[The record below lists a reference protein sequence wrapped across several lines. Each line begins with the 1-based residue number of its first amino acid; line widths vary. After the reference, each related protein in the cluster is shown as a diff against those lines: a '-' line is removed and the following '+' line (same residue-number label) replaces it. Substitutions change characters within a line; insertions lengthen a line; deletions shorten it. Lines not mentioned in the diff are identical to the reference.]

1 MSETAR
7 RAAGRAPALD
17 RLDLGKLAD
26 KLPEEISG
34 GQAQRVAA
42 ARALVSSSAGRA
54 RRISD
59 QHCASRRAVGQIVAL
74 LSLILRPEFGNGGFA
89 IALLA
94 AAAIVALAARLP
106 PSSLMRIYGA
116 RPYQAGDLAQFDRIT
131 TELARRAGLRR
142 APRAT
147 SCRACCSARSRWAPP
162 VYLPSRSPRA
172 CLRRL
177 TMREVAAVLAR
188 EVAHAQRGDLLV
200 LGIADWISRF
210 AQAGYYIGLALA
222 ALNILRGIS
231 GGEAVSWLSV
241 ALLILAPALMTL
253 LQLAMSSARE
263 IDADRAAALLTGD
276 SLGVASAVSRLDLSP
291 GSPLDDLMPPV
302 PARKV
307 PLPSMLRYPPPSAR
321 RIARLNAFQAPPMPP
336 LDIAEGPR
344 ISLIG
349 VGPIEMRPRYR
360 WPGVWF

>member
-1 MSETAR
+1 MMIEGETS
-7 RAAGRAPALD
+7 P
-17 RLDLGKLAD
+17 
-26 KLPEEISG
+26 
-34 GQAQRVAA
+34 
-42 ARALVSSSAGRA
+42 
-54 RRISD
+54 
-59 QHCASRRAVGQIVAL
+59 SRPVERGAL
-74 LSLILRPEFGNGGFA
+74 LTNIAQAGALLAGFAALLALILRPEFGSA
-89 IALLA
+89 ALVIALLT
-94 AAAIVALAARLP
+94 AAAIVGLAARVA

-116 RPYQAGDLAQFDRIT
+116 RPYRAGDLAQFDCIT

-142 APRAT
+142 APRVYVVP
-147 SCRACCSARSRWAPP
+147 SMLLSAFSMGSSRLFAIA
-162 VYLPSRSPRA
+162 VTEGL
-172 CLRRL
+172 LRRL
-177 TMREVAAVLAR
+177 TMREVSAVLAR

-200 LGIADWISRF
+200 FGIADWISRF

-241 ALLILAPALMTL
+241 ALLIVAPALMTL
-253 LQLAMSSARE
+253 LQLALSSARE
-263 IDADRAAALLTGD
+263 FDVDRAAALLTGD
-276 SLGVASAVSRLDLSP
+276 ALGVASAVSRLDPSP
-291 GSPLDDLMPPV
+291 GKPLDDLMPPV

-307 PLPSMLRYPPPSAR
+307 PLPSMLRYPPPSDR

>member
-1 MSETAR
+1 MTMGAETSPSRPVERGAYLTNI
-7 RAAGRAPALD
+7 AQAGTL
-17 RLDLGKLAD
+17 LA
-26 KLPEEISG
+26 G
-34 GQAQRVAA
+34 F
-42 ARALVSSSAGRA
+42 
-54 RRISD
+54 
-59 QHCASRRAVGQIVAL
+59 VAL
-74 LSLILRPEFGNGGFA
+74 LALILRPEFGNGGMV
-89 IALLA
+89 IALLT
-94 AAAIVALAARLP
+94 AAAIVVLATRIA
-106 PSSLMRIYGA
+106 PSSLMRVYGA
-116 RPYQAGDLAQFDRIT
+116 RPYEAGDLAQFDRIT

-142 APRAT
+142 APRIYVVP
-147 SCRACCSARSRWAPP
+147 SMLLSAFSMGSSRQFAIA
-162 VYLPSRSPRA
+162 VTEGL
-172 CLRRL
+172 LRRL

-188 EVAHAQRGDLLV
+188 EVAHAQRGDLVV

-210 AQAGYYIGLALA
+210 AQAGYYVGLALA

-253 LQLAMSSARE
+253 LQLALSSARE

-276 SLGVASAVSRLDLSP
+276 SLGVASAVSRLDPIP
-291 GSPLDDLMPPV
+291 GSALDDLLPPV

-307 PLPSMLRYPPPSAR
+307 PLPSMLRYPPQSDR

>member
-1 MSETAR
+1 MMIEGETSPSRPVERGAYLTNIAQAGALL
-7 RAAGRAPALD
+7 AAF
-17 RLDLGKLAD
+17 
-26 KLPEEISG
+26 
-34 GQAQRVAA
+34 
-42 ARALVSSSAGRA
+42 
-54 RRISD
+54 
-59 QHCASRRAVGQIVAL
+59 VAL
-74 LSLILRPEFGNGGFA
+74 LSLILRPEFGNGA
-89 IALLA
+89 VVIALLA
-94 AAAIVALAARLP
+94 AGAIVALAARLAP
-106 PSSLMRIYGA
+106 ATLMRIYGA

-142 APRAT
+142 APRIYVVP
-147 SCRACCSARSRWAPP
+147 SMLLSAFSMGSSRLFA
-162 VYLPSRSPRA
+162 VAVTEGL
-172 CLRRL
+172 LRRL
-177 TMREVAAVLAR
+177 TMREVSAVLAR

-210 AQAGYYIGLALA
+210 AQAGYYVGLALA

-231 GGEAVSWLSV
+231 GGEAVSWISV

-253 LQLAMSSARE
+253 LQLALSSARE
-263 IDADRAAALLTGD
+263 FDADRAAALLTGD
-276 SLGVASAVSRLDLSP
+276 PLGVASAVSRLDPSP

-307 PLPSMLRYPPPSAR
+307 PLPSMLRYPPPSDR

>member
-1 MSETAR
+1 MTMEAETSPSRPVERGAYLTNI
-7 RAAGRAPALD
+7 AQAGTL
-17 RLDLGKLAD
+17 LA
-26 KLPEEISG
+26 G
-34 GQAQRVAA
+34 F
-42 ARALVSSSAGRA
+42 
-54 RRISD
+54 
-59 QHCASRRAVGQIVAL
+59 VAL
-74 LSLILRPEFGNGGFA
+74 LALILRPEFGNGGIV
-89 IALLA
+89 IALLT
-94 AAAIVALAARLP
+94 AAAIVVLATRIA
-106 PSSLMRIYGA
+106 PSSLMRFYAA
-116 RPYQAGDLAQFDRIT
+116 RPYEAGDLAQFDRIT

-142 APRAT
+142 APRIYVVP
-147 SCRACCSARSRWAPP
+147 SMLLSAFSMGSSRQFAIA
-162 VYLPSRSPRA
+162 VTEGL
-172 CLRRL
+172 LRRL

-188 EVAHAQRGDLLV
+188 EVAHAQRGDLVV

-210 AQAGYYIGLALA
+210 AQAGYYVGLALA

-253 LQLAMSSARE
+253 LQLGLSSARE

-276 SLGVASAVSRLDLSP
+276 SLGVASAVSRLDPIP
-291 GSPLDDLMPPV
+291 GSALDDLLPPV

-307 PLPSMLRYPPPSAR
+307 PLPSMLRYPPPSDR

>member
-1 MSETAR
+1 MTIEGETSPSRPVERGAYLTNI
-7 RAAGRAPALD
+7 AQAGAL
-17 RLDLGKLAD
+17 LA
-26 KLPEEISG
+26 G
-34 GQAQRVAA
+34 F
-42 ARALVSSSAGRA
+42 
-54 RRISD
+54 
-59 QHCASRRAVGQIVAL
+59 VAL
-74 LSLILRPEFGNGGFA
+74 LALILRPEFGNGGFA
-89 IALLA
+89 IALLT

-142 APRAT
+142 APRVYVVP
-147 SCRACCSARSRWAPP
+147 SMLLSAFSMGSSRLFAIA
-162 VYLPSRSPRA
+162 VTEGL
-172 CLRRL
+172 LRRL

-200 LGIADWISRF
+200 FGIADWISRF

-241 ALLILAPALMTL
+241 ALLILAPALMTQ
-253 LQLAMSSARE
+253 LQLALSSARE

-276 SLGVASAVSRLDLSP
+276 ALGVASAVSRLDPSP

>member
-1 MSETAR
+1 MTIDVETSPSRPVERGAYL
-7 RAAGRAPALD
+7 ANIAQAGTL
-17 RLDLGKLAD
+17 LA
-26 KLPEEISG
+26 G
-34 GQAQRVAA
+34 FV
-42 ARALVSSSAGRA
+42 V
-54 RRISD
+54 
-59 QHCASRRAVGQIVAL
+59 L
-74 LSLILRPEFGNGGFA
+74 LALILRPEFGNGGIV
-89 IALLA
+89 IALLTA
-94 AAAIVALAARLP
+94 VAIVGLATRIA

-116 RPYQAGDLAQFDRIT
+116 RPYEAGDLAQFDRIT

-142 APRAT
+142 APRIFVVP
-147 SCRACCSARSRWAPP
+147 SMLLSAFSVGSSRQFAIA
-162 VYLPSRSPRA
+162 VTEGL
-172 CLRRL
+172 LRRL

-188 EVAHAQRGDLLV
+188 EVAHAQRGDLIV
-200 LGIADWISRF
+200 LGIADWISRL
-210 AQAGYYIGLALA
+210 AQAGYYVGLALA

-253 LQLAMSSARE
+253 LQLALSSARE

-276 SLGVASAVSRLDLSP
+276 PLGVASAVSRLDPVP
-291 GSPLDDLMPPV
+291 GSPLDDLLPPV

-307 PLPSMLRYPPPSAR
+307 PLPSMLRYPPPSDR

>member
-1 MSETAR
+1 MTMEAETSPSRPVERGAYLTNI
-7 RAAGRAPALD
+7 AQAGTL
-17 RLDLGKLAD
+17 LA
-26 KLPEEISG
+26 G
-34 GQAQRVAA
+34 F
-42 ARALVSSSAGRA
+42 
-54 RRISD
+54 
-59 QHCASRRAVGQIVAL
+59 VAL
-74 LSLILRPEFGNGGFA
+74 LALILRPEFGNGGIV
-89 IALLA
+89 IALLTA
-94 AAAIVALAARLP
+94 GAIVVLATRIA
-106 PSSLMRIYGA
+106 PSSLMRVYGA
-116 RPYQAGDLAQFDRIT
+116 RPYEAGDLAQFDRIT

-142 APRAT
+142 APRIYVVP
-147 SCRACCSARSRWAPP
+147 SMLLSAFSIGSSRQFAIA
-162 VYLPSRSPRA
+162 VTEGL
-172 CLRRL
+172 LRRL

-188 EVAHAQRGDLLV
+188 EVAHAQRGDLVV

-210 AQAGYYIGLALA
+210 AQAGYYVGLALA

-253 LQLAMSSARE
+253 LQLALSSARE

-276 SLGVASAVSRLDLSP
+276 SLGVASAVSRLDPIP
-291 GSPLDDLMPPV
+291 GSALDDLLPPV

-307 PLPSMLRYPPPSAR
+307 PLPSMLRYPPLSDR